1 MAWIVRD
8 ARLLQAHFDVNVLR
22 AFTRRFSLGLIVYPI
37 AFALSFVS
45 APATLA
51 LHGLVAV
58 FYVFDQVS
66 QRGGIDEAAP

>member
-1 MAWIVRD
+1 
-8 ARLLQAHFDVNVLR
+8 VLR
-22 AFTRRFSLGLIVYPI
+22 GFTRRFSLGLLVYPV

-45 APATLA
+45 APLTLA

-66 QRGGIDEAAP
+66 QRDGVDEAAP